1 MENVDVKDV
10 FKQLYGADVESVYK
24 APARINLIGEHIDY
38 NGGLVFPATI
48 GIYTKCYFSKRN
60 DNEIH
65 LCSLNK
71 KKAVTRTLDDLE
83 KKENS
88 WENYP
93 IGAVYTLA
101 RNGFKLDKGFNMLFT
116 SEIPMGSGLSSS
128 AAILDLT
135 IYTLKSEYNFDI
147 DNKLVSLLAWETE
160 NKYCGLSCGIMDQ
173 AIIALGKENQ
183 AMLLDCY
190 KYKYDYYPF
199 NLGDYRLLVMKTN
212 KPRSLTDSKYNERVK
227 ECDIALDLIKEKY
240 RHANNLCEY
249 KMDEID
255 KIKSILNSDL
265 LYRRV
270 LHVISENQRVYDFK
284 DALLKGDLVRVGKL
298 LNESHF
304 SLKDN
309 YEVTGA
315 HLDTI
320 TELARKQKGCLGAR
334 MTGAGFGGCAIAIV
348 NKDNIEEFKKNVKE
362 GYSKILKIECDIFEC
377 EIPNGVGKDE

>member
-1 MENVDVKDV
+1 MENIDVKDV
-10 FKQLYGADVESVYK
+10 FKQLYGKEVEAVYK

-38 NGGLVFPATI
+38 NGGLVFPSTI
-48 GIYTKCYFSKRN
+48 GIYTKCYFSKR
-60 DNEIH
+60 DDKEIH

-71 KKAVTRTLDDLE
+71 KKAVTRNLDDLS
-83 KKENS
+83 KNGNS

-101 RNGFKLDKGFNMLFT
+101 RNGFKIEQGFNMLFT

-147 DNKLVSLLAWETE
+147 DNKLVSLIAWETE

-173 AIIALGKENQ
+173 AIIALGKKNH

-190 KYKYDYYPF
+190 KYKYDYFPF
-199 NLGDYRLLVMKTN
+199 DLGDYSLLVLKTN
-212 KPRSLTDSKYNERVK
+212 KPRTLTDSKYNDRVR
-227 ECDIALDLIKEKY
+227 ECDLALDKLKEKF

-249 KMDEID
+249 KMEEMDEI
-255 KIKSILNSDL
+255 KKVLNDDL

-270 LHVISENQRVYDFK
+270 LHVVSENKRVSDFK
-284 DALLKGDLVRVGKL
+284 DALLKNDLKLVGKL

-309 YEVTGA
+309 YEVT
-315 HLDTI
+315 
-320 TELARKQKGCLGAR
+320 
-334 MTGAGFGGCAIAIV
+334 
-348 NKDNIEEFKKNVKE
+348 
-362 GYSKILKIECDIFEC
+362 
-377 EIPNGVGKDE
+377 

>member
-1 MENVDVKDV
+1 MENIDVKDV
-10 FKQLYGADVESVYK
+10 FKQLYGVEVESIYK

-38 NGGLVFPATI
+38 NGGLVFPSTI

-71 KKAVTRTLDDLE
+71 KKAVTRSLDDLA
-83 KKENS
+83 KRDNS

-101 RNGFKLDKGFNMLFT
+101 KNGFKINTGFNMLFT

-135 IYTLKSEYNFDI
+135 IYALQSEYNFNI
-147 DNKLVSLLAWETE
+147 DNKLISLIAWETE

-173 AIIALGKENQ
+173 AIIALGKKNH

-199 NLGDYRLLVMKTN
+199 ELGDYELLVLKTN
-212 KPRSLTDSKYNERVK
+212 KPRALTDSKYNERVK
-227 ECDIALDLIKEKY
+227 ECDIALDTIKEKY

-249 KMDEID
+249 KLDEMTN
-255 KIKSILNSDL
+255 IKKVLNNDT

-270 LHVISENQRVYDFK
+270 LHVVSENQRVSDFK
-284 DALLKGDLVRVGKL
+284 DALTKGDLNKVGTL

-320 TELARKQKGCLGAR
+320 TELARAQKGCLGAR

-348 NKDNIEEFKKNVKE
+348 KKDCINEFKKNVIS
-362 GYSKILKIECDIFEC
+362 GYSKKLGIECEIFEC
-377 EIPNGVGKDE
+377 EIPDGVCKE

>member
-1 MENVDVKDV
+1 MENIDVKDV
-10 FKQLYGADVESVYK
+10 FKQLYGKEVEAVYK
-24 APARINLIGEHIDY
+24 APARVNLIGEHIDY
-38 NGGLVFPATI
+38 NGGLVFPSTI
-48 GIYTKCYFSKRN
+48 GIYTKCYFSKR
-60 DNEIH
+60 DDKEIH

-71 KKAVTRTLDDLE
+71 KKAVTRNLDDLS
-83 KKENS
+83 KNGNS

-101 RNGFKLDKGFNMLFT
+101 RNGFKIEQGFNMLFT

-173 AIIALGKENQ
+173 AIIALGKKNH

-190 KYKYDYYPF
+190 KYKYDYFPF
-199 NLGDYRLLVMKTN
+199 DFGDYSLLVLKTN
-212 KPRSLTDSKYNERVK
+212 KPRTLTDSKYNERVR
-227 ECDIALDLIKEKY
+227 ECDLALDKLKEKF

-249 KMDEID
+249 KMEEMDEI
-255 KIKSILNSDL
+255 KKVLNDDL

-270 LHVISENQRVYDFK
+270 LHVVSENKRVSDFK
-284 DALLKGDLVRVGKL
+284 DALLKNDLKLVGKL

-309 YEVTGA
+309 YEVTGE

-320 TELARKQKGCLGAR
+320 TKLAREHKGCLGAR

-348 NKDNIEEFKKNVKE
+348 KKDSIEEFKKSVIA
-362 GYSKILKIECDIFEC
+362 GYSKALGITCDIFEC
-377 EIPNGVGKDE
+377 EIPDGVSKE